1 VNYQIT
7 GRILVVD
14 DEELIRSTLSI
25 MLSQDGYNVL
35 TADSG
40 EQALQILE
48 RESLDVIVSDLKMG
62 RMDGIAVLKKA
73 KEMQPDVD
81 VIILTGCGSI
91 ESAIDALRYDAYD
104 YLLKPVNDDKLRIVI
119 NRCFEKKRLVSAVRA
134 AENHIRFL
142 KCFYESLLSHLDEA
156 IVVLD
161 SDLRVVD
168 YNRVATRWGK
178 DVLGC
183 ESSLEKGM
191 EFADLAPRFR
201 ERQLEKSY
209 HDVIETGVPF
219 QFEDCVGDSGVK
231 RWVLVRA
238 LSMPGNDAGDRQ
250 VLTVITDITEMKLL
264 ELEALRGKKLEGIT
278 QAAVTLN
285 HEINNP
291 LGVILGNANL
301 LMTDCPDENAEQH
314 EKLNIIFQQTKRISE
329 ITQKL
334 AKITQPYE
342 AQYLDDK
349 MMIDVNRST

>member
-1 VNYQIT
+1 
-7 GRILVVD
+7 
-14 DEELIRSTLSI
+14 
-25 MLSQDGYNVL
+25 
-35 TADSG
+35 
-40 EQALQILE
+40 
-48 RESLDVIVSDLKMG
+48 
-62 RMDGIAVLKKA
+62 
-73 KEMQPDVD
+73 
-81 VIILTGCGSI
+81 
-91 ESAIDALRYDAYD
+91 
-104 YLLKPVNDDKLRIVI
+104 
-119 NRCFEKKRLVSAVRA
+119 
-134 AENHIRFL
+134 
-142 KCFYESLLSHLDEA
+142 
-156 IVVLD
+156 
-161 SDLRVVD
+161 
-168 YNRVATRWGK
+168 
-178 DVLGC
+178 
-183 ESSLEKGM
+183 
-191 EFADLAPRFR
+191 
-201 ERQLEKSY
+201 
-209 HDVIETGVPF
+209 
-219 QFEDCVGDSGVK
+219 
-231 RWVLVRA
+231 VRA